1 MSFSRPRSGEFW
13 NRKLKVVSWRLNSN
27 ATDYK
32 CKVHPQFTLRLRL
45 TAVELLPLLLRLLL
59 LLLLLWLLL
68 LLLLAI
74 KQLFV
79 ITFDDVDCM
88 VGSAFPATGFVL
100 LPMVSSLTA
109 WLPESL
115 AHVAFVLLLLIFTKR
130 CLWCFWVLLLLGP
143 PCDDPLN
150 EWERQQHQLGPWQE
164 QDIHSIEHTFFGL
177 CADDDSPQHHL
188 PHSRCYV
195 NCFAV
200 RYRAA
205 VTKYAKVGKENTP
218 KLD

>member
-13 NRKLKVVSWRLNSN
+13 NGNGNWSWNGMHRCGWHVL
-27 ATDYK
+27 
-32 CKVHPQFTLRLRL
+32 VFTLRLRL
-45 TAVELLPLLLRLLL
+45 TAAELLPLLFRLLL

-68 LLLLAI
+68 LLLPAM

-150 EWERQQHQLGPWQE
+150 EWKWKRKQEHQWEWDQQVTRPISTFEISQLSCRIWYTCKLLWLIVP
-164 QDIHSIEHTFFGL
+164 FL
-177 CADDDSPQHHL
+177 VCAPMTINHNIIY
-188 PHSRCYV
+188 PI
-195 NCFAV
+195 AG
-200 RYRAA
+200 
-205 VTKYAKVGKENTP
+205 VT
-218 KLD
+218 